1 MQNLSAALAERQRQL
16 DIFKSTSNNPAYF
29 NVANDA
35 RNKLRDLDAYLI
47 SQGVVFDP
55 MGNIIQVPQQQV
67 VYNQPYQQQYMQQPN
82 FINQQ
87 QQQYS
92 GGMYNGGTVYGNN
105 KNYFTNNSIYGNNQ
119 NDSTKAETN
128 NGSRFGRRYQQVPQ
142 KQTSTQQEVLTSKE
156 SEPVKKEPMRGNKFP
171 IFTSDGLVC
180 NIRDIGADMYEYVV
194 KGNYSPGETTEIFED
209 STVNPICI
217 TGEKARE
224 HTLDSL
230 YEESEKA
237 KKVIITNLYLS
248 KNFVISYLKR
258 DGLDLEMLKTYSK
271 DLNKNNVLEK
281 HPICYDDLTLYMVNL
296 YNYFINEDLNM
307 RIDEGSV
314 KIDSILLDLEALY
327 IAANKQV
334 ENRKLGDDITKSADN
349 VIKFAKGSEFLIE
362 DDSDDSLENS
372 EDNYDPVGTKSVEH
386 TIKIP
391 SIYLNVLSGRYIEDN
406 INITVRYTNDCGA
419 LRVTEY
425 GSRLLF
431 NILKKG
437 FDSLDEAKDLNM
449 LALIDRNFRGHYRCR
464 LVHKVND
471 ELFII
476 STKSRF
482 L

>member
-16 DIFKSTSNNPAYF
+16 DIFRSTSNNPAYF

-35 RNKLRDLDAYLI
+35 RNKLRDLDAYLV
-47 SQGVVFDP
+47 SQGVVFDN
-55 MGNIIQVPQQQV
+55 MGNVVQVPQHQQQMM
-67 VYNQPYQQQYMQQPN
+67 YNQPYQQQQYMQQPN
-82 FINQQ
+82 YVN

-92 GGMYNGGTVYGNN
+92 GGMYNRGAIYSNN
-105 KNYFTNNSIYGNNQ
+105 NNYLTNNSIYGNNQ
-119 NDSTKAETN
+119 DNSTKAETN

-142 KQTSTQQEVLTSKE
+142 KQTSVQQEVKTSE
-156 SEPVKKEPMRGNKFP
+156 EPTPVKKEPIRGNKFP

-194 KGNYSPGETTEIFED
+194 KGSYSPGETTEIFED
-209 STVNPICI
+209 STTNPIYI
-217 TGEKARE
+217 KGDKAKE
-224 HTLDSL
+224 YTLDSL

-248 KNFVISYLKR
+248 KSFVISYLKR

-271 DLNKNNVLEK
+271 DLNKDNVITK
-281 HPICYDDLTLYMVNL
+281 HPINYDDLTLYMVNL

-307 RIDEGSV
+307 RIDEGNV
-314 KIDSILLDLEALY
+314 KIDSILLDLKALY
-327 IAANKQV
+327 IEASKQV
-334 ENRKLGDDITKSADN
+334 ENRKLGDDITKAADN
-349 VIKFAKGSEFLIE
+349 VIKFAKGSEFII
-362 DDSDDSLENS
+362 DENS
-372 EDNYDPVGTKSVEH
+372 EDLEDENDPVGTKSVEH
-386 TIKIP
+386 IIKIP

-425 GSRLLF
+425 GSKLLF
-431 NILKKG
+431 NILKEG
-437 FDSLDEAKDLNM
+437 FDNLDEAKDLNM
-449 LALIDRNFRGHYRCR
+449 IALIDRNFKGHYRCR

-476 STKSRF
+476 STKLHF